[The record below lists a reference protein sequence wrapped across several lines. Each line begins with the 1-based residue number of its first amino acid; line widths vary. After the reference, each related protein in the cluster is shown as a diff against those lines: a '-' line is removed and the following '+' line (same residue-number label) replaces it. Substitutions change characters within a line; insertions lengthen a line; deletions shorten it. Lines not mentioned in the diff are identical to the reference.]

1 MNVVLI
7 LTGGRSGA
15 DFLQSLLD
23 GHNQILQFPGILK
36 FDEKLIRLFNLKSE
50 KNISKNFIKDYGYFF
65 DSRFNKIERHHKLGK
80 NKKSFYTVDKKKFIK
95 KFAKY
100 YNNSKKTNFD
110 ILVSLHKA
118 YDNKCDKKKTL
129 IIHIHL
135 FQFLKNYIKYIGI
148 KKNDKILLSFR
159 DPLISLISTIKHW
172 MRYRKGIDLT
182 PRNLFSNLD
191 LHFNNFNN
199 LLFLKKKIRVV
210 KLEKLHLHSEKTL
223 KKICKYININYS
235 KVLLKST
242 YHGKKWWG
250 DSISKKYLNGLNRN
264 FTNNFDKNFF
274 TEKEILFFESKLFN
288 IIKKY
293 NYPFRSNVDISDNSL
308 YLSPFSFEKKVWI
321 KTLKLNS
328 FKSILSCPIFYIKRF
343 FLLKK
348 NNVIDKDLPNEV

>member
-118 YDNKCDKKKTL
+118 YDNKCDKKK
-129 IIHIHL
+129 
-135 FQFLKNYIKYIGI
+135 
-148 KKNDKILLSFR
+148 
-159 DPLISLISTIKHW
+159 
-172 MRYRKGIDLT
+172 
-182 PRNLFSNLD
+182 
-191 LHFNNFNN
+191 NFNHSHTSISI
-199 LLFLKKKIRVV
+199 LKK
-210 KLEKLHLHSEKTL
+210 LH
-223 KKICKYININYS
+223 
-235 KVLLKST
+235 
-242 YHGKKWWG
+242 
-250 DSISKKYLNGLNRN
+250 
-264 FTNNFDKNFF
+264 
-274 TEKEILFFESKLFN
+274 
-288 IIKKY
+288 
-293 NYPFRSNVDISDNSL
+293 
-308 YLSPFSFEKKVWI
+308 
-321 KTLKLNS
+321 
-328 FKSILSCPIFYIKRF
+328 
-343 FLLKK
+343 
-348 NNVIDKDLPNEV
+348 